1 MRIEDL
7 KDPRDRAACEWAARA
22 ESVHTQPFVHQP
34 KTDDKPEAKTLVA
47 CIKYDETAEAEF
59 QKGL

>member
-22 ESVHTQPFVHQP
+22 ASIHTRPFVHQP
-34 KTDDKPEAKTLVA
+34 KQDGPETDDKPEPK
-47 CIKYDETAEAEF
+47 
-59 QKGL
+59 QN